1 MLNYAVI
8 IQYLTEELNI
18 PNIRIAEWLN
28 LDPSIISNIKN
39 NKRGMQKDIS
49 CDVFYKDVFR
59 QSDIGTDFQSVHNL
73 YTYVLNTENSNEVI
87 DTAYSDYKEHRSHEA
102 AETFLLTLLKEVRYE

>member
-59 QSDIGTDFQSVHNL
+59 QADIGTDFQSVHNL

-87 DTAYSDYKEHRSHEA
+87 DRHI
-102 AETFLLTLLKEVRYE
+102 LTIKNTDHMKPQKPFCSLY